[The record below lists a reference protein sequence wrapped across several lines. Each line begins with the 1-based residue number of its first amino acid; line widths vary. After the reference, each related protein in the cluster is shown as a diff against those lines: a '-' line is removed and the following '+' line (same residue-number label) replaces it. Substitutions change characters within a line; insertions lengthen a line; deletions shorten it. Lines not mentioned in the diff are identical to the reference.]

1 MFLLMGETFAQAR
14 HKGFA
19 LRDVLRFNNHGH
31 LVHAD
36 KLFGILL
43 IELQVA
49 LFGRDQ
55 IIAAGDEFEMSC
67 GV

>member
-1 MFLLMGETFAQAR
+1 MLLLLGEAFTQAR

-19 LRDVLRFNNHGH
+19 LRDVLRLNNHGH

-43 IELQVA
+43 IELQVTF
-49 LFGRDQ
+49 FGRDQ
-55 IIAAGDEFEMSC
+55 IIAAG
-67 GV
+67 